1 MAAAIMELEVY
12 FLLTEEQVRNI
23 FIETDAL
30 RQGHFLLS
38 SGKHSN
44 EYWEKFWVLQHPR
57 LVTQLCTE
65 IARRFE
71 GTEIQAV
78 MGPTTGG
85 ILLAFETARILGT
98 RALYAEKEGGTRAL
112 RRGLKL
118 ERGTPILIVDDVMT
132 TGGATREC
140 LELAERHG
148 AKVQGVAILVDRS
161 GGTVDLGIRT
171 ESLLNVKAAVYEPA
185 QCPLCES
192 DLPLISPGT
201 THDR

>member
-1 MAAAIMELEVY
+1 MQMEVFY
-12 FLLTEEQVRNI
+12 LLTEDQVRNI

-38 SGKHSN
+38 SGMHSN

-71 GTEIQAV
+71 NSEIQAV

-98 RALYAEKEGGTRAL
+98 RALYAEKEGGSRAL

-148 AKVQGVAILVDRS
+148 ANVQGVAILVDRS

-171 ESLLNVKAAVYEPA
+171 ESLLNVKADVYDPA
-185 QCPLCES
+185 KCPLCDK